1 MSAATS
7 LALALVLSI
16 PFTGSPDVCGVVRRG
31 LVGYSIG
38 VDGEI
43 CKADEVA
50 AKIALVDL
58 VSALV
63 APMRRPMVESFKVN
77 SDPLAGGFERVT
89 VECLLTD
96 PKATRDEHRAVAYRV
111 SRELG
116 AAGLLACVD
125 GFKVVVM
132 VDSTVL

>member
-1 MSAATS
+1 MSTS
-7 LALALVLSI
+7 TALALALVLSI
-16 PFTGSPDVCGVVRRG
+16 PFNGAPDVCGVVRRG

-43 CKADEVA
+43 CKADEIA
-50 AKIALVDL
+50 AQIPLTDL

-63 APMRRPMVESFKVN
+63 APMRRPMVESFTVA
-77 SDPLAGGFERVT
+77 SDPLLGGFERVT

-96 PKATRDEHRAVAYRV
+96 PKATRDEHRDVAYRV
-111 SRELG
+111 ARELG
-116 AAGLLACVD
+116 AAGLIACVE

-132 VDSTVL
+132 AA